1 MKTENQ
7 NLFRVAIVGAAS
19 LKGKE
24 LKEVLEDRNFPA
36 HDIRLLD
43 DDESLGQLEP
53 VQDEISFI
61 QPAGRDQFDNVDFTF
76 FTSDVKFTRR
86 AMKQAREAGS
96 AIVDLSYALDDEPG
110 VPFSSPWIERE
121 LGEPSKLTLASNV
134 LAAAHPAATAL
145 ALLMLR
151 ARKAGT
157 VTRMAATVFE
167 PVSELGRRGMDE
179 LHEQTVNLLSF
190 QQMPTKIFDTQIA
203 FNMLGRYGPE
213 AESALETVERRIVSH
228 LRKLLGEHLPVPAL
242 MLVQAPVFHA
252 HTFSIYVELEQS
264 ISAGDFSRALA
275 GEHVIVSRSPE
286 DSPSN
291 VNVAGKDEILVAVR
305 RDPSRENGF
314 WLWAAVDNLR
324 LAALTAVD
332 CASSL
337 AAVRPHGKVQ
347 GAFPSKRRVWPF
359 WPQSA
364 FFPAAD
370 TMLPDGPRACR
381 RVFMYWRCRSS
392 SIRRRLIA
400 LNRSLRMM

>member
-53 VQDEISFI
+53 VQDEISYN

-76 FTSDVKFTRR
+76 FTSDVKFTKR

-96 AIVDLSYALDDEPG
+96 AIVDLSYALEDEPG
-110 VPFSSPWIERE
+110 VPLSSPWIERE
-121 LGEPSKLTLASNV
+121 LGEPAKLTLASNV

-157 VTRMAATVFE
+157 VTRIAATVFE

-190 QQMPTKIFDTQIA
+190 QQMPTKLFDTQVA

-264 ISAGDFSRALA
+264 VSAGDFSRALA

-347 GAFPSKRRVWPF
+347 
-359 WPQSA
+359 
-364 FFPAAD
+364 
-370 TMLPDGPRACR
+370 
-381 RVFMYWRCRSS
+381 
-392 SIRRRLIA
+392 
-400 LNRSLRMM
+400 

>member
-76 FTSDVKFTRR
+76 FTSDVKFTKR

-96 AIVDLSYALDDEPG
+96 AIVDLSYALEDEPG
-110 VPFSSPWIERE
+110 VPLSSPWIERE
-121 LGEPSKLTLASNV
+121 LGEPAKLTLSSNV

-157 VTRMAATVFE
+157 VTRIAATVFE
-167 PVSELGRRGMDE
+167 PVSELGRGGMDE

-190 QQMPTKIFDTQIA
+190 QQMPTKIFDTQVA

-252 HTFSIYVELEQS
+252 HTFSIYLELEQS

-347 GAFPSKRRVWPF
+347 
-359 WPQSA
+359 
-364 FFPAAD
+364 
-370 TMLPDGPRACR
+370 
-381 RVFMYWRCRSS
+381 
-392 SIRRRLIA
+392 
-400 LNRSLRMM
+400 